1 MKMATGDR
9 HKSTFN
15 KTQQVV
21 LDTILAGH
29 NVVVLG
35 KARTGKTFLLRR
47 IIELLKP
54 SKRLK
59 SQVRQGYRHC
69 YSNRPKRCILCQ
81 LTATWIMK
89 RDIFKVEKNRQSVG
103 SMGKEAQ
110 E

>member
-35 KARTGKTFLLRR
+35 KARTGKTFL
-47 IIELLKP
+47 
-54 SKRLK
+54 
-59 SQVRQGYRHC
+59 
-69 YSNRPKRCILCQ
+69 
-81 LTATWIMK
+81 
-89 RDIFKVEKNRQSVG
+89 F
-103 SMGKEAQ
+103 
-110 E
+110 

>member
-54 SKRLK
+54 SKEIEVTSASGISTLLFESAKTLHSLPIDSNLDNEKRYF
-59 SQVRQGYRHC
+59 QGR
-69 YSNRPKRCILCQ
+69 
-81 LTATWIMK
+81 
-89 RDIFKVEKNRQSVG
+89 EK
-103 SMGKEAQ
+103 
-110 E
+110 